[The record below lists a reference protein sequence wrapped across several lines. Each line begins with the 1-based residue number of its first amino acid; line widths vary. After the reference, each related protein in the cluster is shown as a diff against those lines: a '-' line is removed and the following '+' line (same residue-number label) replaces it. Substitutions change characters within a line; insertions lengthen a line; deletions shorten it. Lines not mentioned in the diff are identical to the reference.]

1 MNKQELLVS
10 VLMLTYNH
18 KDFISQSLE
27 SIIMQNYNNIEIII
41 GDDASTDKTQEILKE
56 YQKKYPDIIKL
67 ILHPT
72 NLGITKNSNSVLNE
86 CNGKY
91 IFFLAGDDLMLP
103 GKIQKQVEFMEKN
116 HQCSLCYHSLE
127 VFDSD
132 TNQTLFYSYAK
143 KMGTIKEVIKDGTFF
158 GSCSV
163 VLRAKDIPK
172 KGYDNRIPIASDWLI
187 CIDTL
192 VNDGTVE
199 YIDEVLGRHRRHSG
213 NITKIRKDYNNEID
227 LLNTC
232 NIAMLNY
239 PQYAKEALYRYSE
252 ILASMRFRDEDKYLH
267 FLKLSLKVNF
277 RLKYFVCF
285 FLYIFSFGKI
295 KK

>member
-1 MNKQELLVS
+1 MVDLPLVS
-10 VLMLTYNH
+10 VWMLTYNH
-18 KDFISQSLE
+18 QKFIKDCIESVIS
-27 SIIMQNYNNIEIII
+27 QNYNKIEIII

-72 NLGITKNSNSVLNE
+72 NLGITKNSNSVLKE
-86 CNGKY
+86 CKGKY
-91 IFFLAGDDLMLP
+91 LFFLAGDDLMLP

-116 HQCSLCYHSLE
+116 PQCSISYHSLE

-132 TNQTLFYSYAK
+132 TNSTIFYSYAK
-143 KMGTIKEVIKDGTFF
+143 RTGIHKDIIKYGPFF
-158 GSCSV
+158 GACSAV
-163 VLRAKDIPK
+163 VKMNDLPK
-172 KGYDNRIPIASDWLI
+172 IGFDTRLPIVSDWILY
-187 CIDTL
+187 IDTL
-192 VNDGTVE
+192 ANGGTVE
-199 YIDEVLGRHRRHSG
+199 YIDEVLGRYRRHSG

>member
-1 MNKQELLVS
+1 MNKPPFVS
-10 VLMLTYNH
+10 ILILTYYH
-18 KDFISQSLE
+18 ELFISDTIE
-27 SIIMQNYNNIEIII
+27 SILNQEYQNYEIVI

-56 YQKKYPDIIKL
+56 YQIRYPDIIKL

-72 NLGITKNSNSVLNE
+72 NLGITKNSNSVLKE
-86 CNGKY
+86 SKGEY
-91 IFFLAGDDLMLP
+91 VFLMAGDDLMLP
-103 GKIQKQVEFMEKN
+103 GKIQKQVDFMEKN
-116 HQCSLCYHSLE
+116 PQCSLCYHSLE

-132 TNQTLFYSYAK
+132 TNHTLFYSYAK

-163 VLRAKDIPK
+163 VLRAKDIPQ

-192 VNDGTVE
+192 ANGGTVE
-199 YIDEVLGRHRRHSG
+199 YIDEVLGRHRRHSE

-252 ILASMRFRDEDKYLH
+252 ILASMRFRDDGKYLH

>member
-1 MNKQELLVS
+1 MVDLPLVS
-10 VLMLTYNH
+10 VWMLTYNH
-18 KDFISQSLE
+18 QKFIKDCIESVIS
-27 SIIMQNYNNIEIII
+27 QNYNKIEIII

-72 NLGITKNSNSVLNE
+72 NIGITKNSNSVLKE
-86 CNGKY
+86 CKGKY
-91 IFFLAGDDLMLP
+91 LFFLDGDDLMLP

-116 HQCSLCYHSLE
+116 PQCSISYHSLE

-132 TNQTLFYSYAK
+132 TNSTIFYSYAK
-143 KMGTIKEVIKDGTFF
+143 RTGIHKDIIKYGPFF
-158 GSCSV
+158 GACSAV
-163 VLRAKDIPK
+163 VKMNDLPK
-172 KGYDNRIPIASDWLI
+172 IGFDTRLPIVSDWILY
-187 CIDTL
+187 IDTL
-192 VNDGTVE
+192 ANGGTVE
-199 YIDEVLGRHRRHSG
+199 YIDEVLGRYRRHSG

-285 FLYIFSFGKI
+285 FLYMFSFGKI

>member
-1 MNKQELLVS
+1 MVDLPLVS
-10 VLMLTYNH
+10 VWMLTYNH
-18 KDFISQSLE
+18 QKFIKDCIESVIS
-27 SIIMQNYNNIEIII
+27 QNYNKIEIII

-72 NLGITKNSNSVLNE
+72 NLGITKNSNSVLKE
-86 CNGKY
+86 CKGKY
-91 IFFLAGDDLMLP
+91 LFFLAGDDLMLP

-116 HQCSLCYHSLE
+116 PQCSISYHSLE

-132 TNQTLFYSYAK
+132 TNSTIFYSYAK
-143 KMGTIKEVIKDGTFF
+143 RTGIHKDIIKYGPFF
-158 GSCSV
+158 GACSAV
-163 VLRAKDIPK
+163 VKMNDLPK
-172 KGYDNRIPIASDWLI
+172 IGFDTRLPIVSDWILY
-187 CIDTL
+187 IDTL
-192 VNDGTVE
+192 ANGGTVE
-199 YIDEVLGRHRRHSG
+199 YIDEVLGRYRRHSG

-252 ILASMRFRDEDKYLH
+252 ILAAMRFRDEDKYLH

>member
-1 MNKQELLVS
+1 MVDLPLVS
-10 VLMLTYNH
+10 VWMLTYNH
-18 KDFISQSLE
+18 QKFIKDCIESVIS
-27 SIIMQNYNNIEIII
+27 QNYNKIEIII

-72 NLGITKNSNSVLNE
+72 NLGITKNSNSVLKE
-86 CNGKY
+86 CTGKY
-91 IFFLAGDDLMLP
+91 LFFLAGDDLMLP
-103 GKIQKQVEFMEKN
+103 GKIQKQVEFMEN
-116 HQCSLCYHSLE
+116 NPQCSICYHSLE

-132 TNQTLFYSYAK
+132 TNSTIFYSYAK
-143 KMGTIKEVIKDGTFF
+143 RTGIHKDIIKYGTFF
-158 GSCSV
+158 GACSAV
-163 VLRAKDIPK
+163 VKMNDLPK
-172 KGYDNRIPIASDWLI
+172 IGFDTRLPIVSDWILY
-187 CIDTL
+187 IDTL
-192 VNDGTVE
+192 ANGGTVE
-199 YIDEVLGRHRRHSG
+199 YIDEVLGRYRRHSG

-252 ILASMRFRDEDKYLH
+252 ILAAMRFRDEGKYLH
-267 FLKLSLKVNF
+267 FLNLSLKVNF
-277 RLKYFVCF
+277 RLKYFVCII
-285 FLYIFSFGKI
+285 LYIFSFGKI

>member
-1 MNKQELLVS
+1 MVDLPLVS
-10 VLMLTYNH
+10 VWMLTYNH
-18 KDFISQSLE
+18 QKFIKDCIESVIS
-27 SIIMQNYNNIEIII
+27 QNYNKIEIII

-72 NLGITKNSNSVLNE
+72 NLGITKNSNSVLKE
-86 CNGKY
+86 CKGKY
-91 IFFLAGDDLMLP
+91 LFFLAGDDLMLP

-116 HQCSLCYHSLE
+116 PQCSISYHSLE

-132 TNQTLFYSYAK
+132 TNSTIFYSYAK
-143 KMGTIKEVIKDGTFF
+143 RTGIHKDIIKYGPFF
-158 GSCSV
+158 GACSAV
-163 VLRAKDIPK
+163 VKMNDLPK
-172 KGYDNRIPIASDWLI
+172 IGFDTRLPIVSDWILY
-187 CIDTL
+187 IDTL
-192 VNDGTVE
+192 ANGGTVE
-199 YIDEVLGRHRRHSG
+199 YIDEVLGRYRRHSG

-227 LLNTC
+227 FLNTC